1 MLICKTYPHVKV
13 HVQMYDETL
22 ADIIESLGGFPFS
35 TSTYA
40 FEMLQKEVSPTS
52 GISLALEN

>member
-1 MLICKTYPHVKV
+1 
-13 HVQMYDETL
+13 MYDETL